1 MLNFRFREKTNVW
14 PGFVDL
20 FSNLVIIL
28 IFLLIVFVFLWTTT
42 SVFNKNASTRK
53 LASLEAQ
60 RRQQAEQIAKMTVDK
75 TETEQ
80 LLAAARNALE
90 TQESQIMTTQLQQE
104 NLAKAYEAKIAQMV
118 AEQKNMQ
125 KTIEEMQNQMQE
137 RMNEITLLLNHA
149 NTAKQE
155 MARIESERHE
165 MQDDVMARNAELTEQ
180 IDILNEEIAK
190 LAAALSA
197 AEETAKQQDA
207 EYIEM
212 SNRLNKALADKV
224 AELTALGQYQS
235 EFYKQIKLA
244 LGDNAGIKQDGD
256 RFIVS
261 SDILF
266 PSGSYKISADGQ
278 KQLKILANVIKNFE
292 SKIPDDIDWI
302 IRVDGHTDNKPVIHG
317 THGYTNNMELSL
329 LRATAVVNEL
339 VKDGVSQRRLIPSGF
354 GELYPV
360 ANGKTPAALQKNRRI
375 ELQLT
380 NK

>member
-1 MLNFRFREKTNVW
+1 MLNTRFRERTNAW

-28 IFLLIVFVFLWTTT
+28 IFLLIVFVFLWTMTN
-42 SVFNKNASTRK
+42 VFNKNTGTRK
-53 LASLEAQ
+53 LAFLEAQ
-60 RRQQAEQIAKMTVDK
+60 RQQQAEQIAKMTADK
-75 TETEQ
+75 QQSEQ
-80 LLAAARNALE
+80 LLAAAKTALE
-90 TQESQIMTTQLQQE
+90 NQENQIINSQTQQE
-104 NLAKAYEAKIAQMV
+104 RLTKAYETKIAEMV
-118 AEQKNMQ
+118 VEQQGMQ
-125 KTIEEMQNQMQE
+125 QTIEEMQKQMQE
-137 RMNEITLLLNHA
+137 RMIEITALLNHA
-149 NTAKQE
+149 NNAKDE
-155 MARIESERHE
+155 MARMESERRE
-165 MQDDVMARNAELTEQ
+165 MQNDVMERNAELSAQIEQ
-180 IDILNEEIAK
+180 LNTEIAK
-190 LAAALSA
+190 LNAALDA
-197 AEETAKQQDA
+197 AEESAKNQDA

-224 AELTALGQYQS
+224 AELSALGQYQS

-244 LGDNAGIKQDGD
+244 LGDNTGIQQDGD

-266 PSGSYKISADGQ
+266 PSGSYKISADGK

-302 IRVDGHTDNKPVIHG
+302 IRVDGHTDNKSVLSG
-317 THGYTNNMELSL
+317 TIGYKNNMELSL

-339 VKDGVSQRRLIPSGF
+339 VSNGVSKRRLIPSGF

-360 ANGKTPAALQKNRRI
+360 ANGKSAVALQKNRRI

>member
-1 MLNFRFREKTNVW
+1 MLNTRFRERTNVW

-28 IFLLIVFVFLWTTT
+28 IFLLIVFVFLWTMT
-42 SVFNKNASTRK
+42 SVFNKNAGAHK

-60 RRQQAEQIAKMTVDK
+60 SQQQAEQIAKMTVDK
-75 TETEQ
+75 TEAEQ
-80 LLAAARNALE
+80 LLAAAKTALE
-90 TQESQIMTTQLQQE
+90 NQENQILNSQVQQE

-118 AEQKNMQ
+118 EEQQTMQ
-125 KTIEEMQNQMQE
+125 QTIEEMQNQMQQ
-137 RMNEITLLLNHA
+137 RMNEITTLLNLA
-149 NTAKQE
+149 NHEKKE
-155 MARIESERHE
+155 MERMESERHE
-165 MQDDVMARNAELTEQ
+165 MQDDVMARNAELTNQ
-180 IDILNEEIAK
+180 IQQLNDEVAK
-190 LAAALSA
+190 LTAALDS
-197 AEETAKQQDA
+197 AEETAKRQDA
-207 EYIEM
+207 EYVEM

-224 AELTALGQYQS
+224 AELSSMNQYQS

-244 LGDNAGIKQDGD
+244 LGDNAGVKQDGD

-278 KQLKILANVIKNFE
+278 KQLQILANVIKNFE
-292 SKIPDDIDWI
+292 TKIPDDIDWI
-302 IRVDGHTDNKPVIHG
+302 IRVDGHTDSKKVKSG
-317 THGYTNNMELSL
+317 TIGYKNNMELSL
-329 LRATAVVNEL
+329 LRASAVVKEL
-339 VKDGVSQRRLIPSGF
+339 VKDGVSKRRLIPSGF

-360 ANGKTPAALQKNRRI
+360 ANGKTAAALQKNRRI

>member
-1 MLNFRFREKTNVW
+1 MLNTRFREKTSAW

-28 IFLLIVFVFLWTTT
+28 IFVLIVFVFLWTTT
-42 SVFNKNASTRK
+42 SVFNKNTGTQK
-53 LASLEAQ
+53 LAFLEAQ
-60 RRQQAEQIAKMTVDK
+60 RQQQAEQIAQMTADK
-75 TETEQ
+75 QQSEQ
-80 LLAAARNALE
+80 LLAAAKTALE
-90 TQESQIMTTQLQQE
+90 NQENQILNNQTQQE
-104 NLAKAYEAKIAQMV
+104 QLTKAYETKIAEMV
-118 AEQKNMQ
+118 VEQQSMQQTIEKMQ
-125 KTIEEMQNQMQE
+125 KQMQE
-137 RMNEITLLLNHA
+137 RMIEITALLNHA
-149 NTAKQE
+149 NNAKDE
-155 MARIESERHE
+155 MTRMESERRE
-165 MQDDVMARNAELTEQ
+165 MQDDVMKRNAELSAQIEQ
-180 IDILNEEIAK
+180 LNTEIAK
-190 LAAALSA
+190 LNAALDA
-197 AEETAKQQDA
+197 AEESAKNQDA

-224 AELTALGQYQS
+224 AELSALGQYQS

-244 LGDNAGIKQDGD
+244 LGDNTGIQQDGD

-266 PSGSYKISADGQ
+266 PSGSYKVSSDGR

-292 SKIPDDIDWI
+292 SKIPDNIDWI
-302 IRVDGHTDNKPVIHG
+302 IRVDGHTDNKSVRSG
-317 THGYTNNMELSL
+317 TIGYKNNMELSL

-339 VKDGVSQRRLIPSGF
+339 VSNGVSKRRLIPSGF

-360 ANGKTPAALQKNRRI
+360 ANGKSAAALQKNRRI

>member
-1 MLNFRFREKTNVW
+1 MLNTRFRERTNAW

-28 IFLLIVFVFLWTTT
+28 IFLLIVFVFLWTMTN
-42 SVFNKNASTRK
+42 VFNKNTGTRK
-53 LASLEAQ
+53 LAFLEAQ
-60 RRQQAEQIAKMTVDK
+60 RQQQAEQIAKMTADK
-75 TETEQ
+75 QQSEQ
-80 LLAAARNALE
+80 LLAAAKTALE
-90 TQESQIMTTQLQQE
+90 NQENQIINSQTQQE
-104 NLAKAYEAKIAQMV
+104 RLTKAYETKIAEMV
-118 AEQKNMQ
+118 VEQQGMQ
-125 KTIEEMQNQMQE
+125 QTIEEMQKQMQE
-137 RMNEITLLLNHA
+137 RMIEITALLNHA
-149 NTAKQE
+149 NNAKDE
-155 MARIESERHE
+155 MARMESERRE
-165 MQDDVMARNAELTEQ
+165 MQNDVMERNAELSAQIEQ
-180 IDILNEEIAK
+180 LNTEIAK
-190 LAAALSA
+190 LNAALDA
-197 AEETAKQQDA
+197 AEESAKNQDA

-224 AELTALGQYQS
+224 AELSALGQYQS

-244 LGDNAGIKQDGD
+244 LGDNTGIQQDGD

-266 PSGSYKISADGQ
+266 PSGSYKISADGK

-302 IRVDGHTDNKPVIHG
+302 IRVDGHTDNKSIRSG
-317 THGYTNNMELSL
+317 TIGYKNNMELSL

-339 VKDGVSQRRLIPSGF
+339 VSNGVSKRRLIPSGF

-360 ANGKTPAALQKNRRI
+360 VNGKSAAALQKNRRI

>member
-1 MLNFRFREKTNVW
+1 MLNTRFRERTNAW

-28 IFLLIVFVFLWTTT
+28 IFLLIVFVFLWTMTN
-42 SVFNKNASTRK
+42 VFNKNTGTRK
-53 LASLEAQ
+53 LAFLEAQ
-60 RRQQAEQIAKMTVDK
+60 RQQQAEQIAKMTADK
-75 TETEQ
+75 QQSEQ
-80 LLAAARNALE
+80 LLAAAKTALE
-90 TQESQIMTTQLQQE
+90 NQENQIINSQTQQE
-104 NLAKAYEAKIAQMV
+104 RLTKAYETKIAEMV
-118 AEQKNMQ
+118 VEQQGMQQTIEKMQ
-125 KTIEEMQNQMQE
+125 KQMQE
-137 RMNEITLLLNHA
+137 RMIEITALLNHA
-149 NTAKQE
+149 NNAKDE
-155 MARIESERHE
+155 MARMESERRE
-165 MQDDVMARNAELTEQ
+165 MQNDVMERNAELSAQIEQ
-180 IDILNEEIAK
+180 LNTEIAK
-190 LAAALSA
+190 LNAALDA
-197 AEETAKQQDA
+197 AEESAKNQDA

-224 AELTALGQYQS
+224 AELNALGQYQS

-244 LGDNAGIKQDGD
+244 LGDNTGIQQDGD

-266 PSGSYKISADGQ
+266 PSGSYKVSSDGR

-292 SKIPDDIDWI
+292 SKIPDNIDWI
-302 IRVDGHTDNKPVIHG
+302 IRVDGHTDNKSVRSG
-317 THGYTNNMELSL
+317 TIGYKNNMELSL

-339 VKDGVSQRRLIPSGF
+339 VSNGVSKRRLIPSGF

-360 ANGKTPAALQKNRRI
+360 ANGKSAAALQKNRRI

>member
-1 MLNFRFREKTNVW
+1 MLNTRFRERTNAW

-28 IFLLIVFVFLWTTT
+28 IFLLIVFVFLWTMTN
-42 SVFNKNASTRK
+42 VFNKNTGTRK
-53 LASLEAQ
+53 LAFLEAQ
-60 RRQQAEQIAKMTVDK
+60 RQQQAEQIAKMTADK
-75 TETEQ
+75 QQSEQ
-80 LLAAARNALE
+80 LLAAAKTALE
-90 TQESQIMTTQLQQE
+90 NQENQIINSQTQQE
-104 NLAKAYEAKIAQMV
+104 RLTKAYETKIAEMV
-118 AEQKNMQ
+118 VEQQGMQ
-125 KTIEEMQNQMQE
+125 QTIEEMQKQMQE
-137 RMNEITLLLNHA
+137 RMIEITALLNHA
-149 NTAKQE
+149 NNAKDE
-155 MARIESERHE
+155 MARMESERRE
-165 MQDDVMARNAELTEQ
+165 MQNDVMERNAELSAQIEQ
-180 IDILNEEIAK
+180 LNTEIAK
-190 LAAALSA
+190 LNAALDA
-197 AEETAKQQDA
+197 AEESAKNQDA

-224 AELTALGQYQS
+224 AELSALGQYQS

-244 LGDNAGIKQDGD
+244 LGDNTGIQQDGD

-266 PSGSYKISADGQ
+266 PSGSYKISADGK

-302 IRVDGHTDNKPVIHG
+302 IRVDGHTDNKSVLSG
-317 THGYTNNMELSL
+317 TIGYKNNMELSL

-339 VKDGVSQRRLIPSGF
+339 VRDGVSKRRLIPSGF

-360 ANGKTPAALQKNRRI
+360 ANGKSAVALQKNRRI